1 MEIIF
6 CGTWGRV
13 MCRGKIYMTKRMLM
27 SGGSMP
33 KKWSFLKTRKGLVW
47 LKPSSRKPDMVS
59 DKRGRIFFNR
69 KLRVLAG
76 FKANGEVVV
85 RASKRGDFVIVKAG
99 L

>member
-69 KLRVLAG
+69 KLLHYWWD
-76 FKANGEVVV
+76 FKGYLIKFINNPFFI
-85 RASKRGDFVIVKAG
+85 SKFC
-99 L
+99 